1 MFSGGS
7 ATSSPAMLGIR
18 RHSSNYQRA
27 QSSMQ
32 LDTYYGDNSLHKRQY
47 TGLWHSSGIC
57 TRAAGV
63 FSQTTTIS
71 VWSYIYFTL
80 YLWIFHLRVRE
91 ENPIFHWDLFLPVRR
106 GSEKIPGKKP
116 FVVSSYSN
124 VVLNHPGKDVFSV
137 WLILYRLTDYIVFQ
151 APRAILRRTR
161 QEELQQLQNVP
172 VVPTRL
178 RRGALW
184 GWTGPPDPVFSRR
197 LRHPV
202 APIQSQH
209 QLCGLLLHHT
219 EAFKQ
224 GEQVH
229 RLPRL
234 VGVERKQT
242 PWTSSLHHVG
252 CPFLWVYVCGECV
265 VWLRERLRM
274 HVDMYV
280 CVYTEAVL
288 NDQGLVCHVQLLTK
302 SDRTIIIPG
311 KKLSLYFWLRS

>member
-1 MFSGGS
+1 METTVYTNGSTQVCGIPQGS
-7 ATSSPAMLGIR
+7 A
-18 RHSSNYQRA
+18 H
-27 QSSMQ
+27 
-32 LDTYYGDNSLHKRQY
+32 
-47 TGLWHSSGIC
+47 WC
-57 TRAAGV
+57 

-184 GWTGPPDPVFSRR
+184 GRTGPPDPVFSRR

-234 VGVERKQT
+234 VGVERKQDAVDIK
-242 PWTSSLHHVG
+242 SSPRWLSVPVG
-252 CPFLWVYVCGECV
+252 VCVRGVRCV
-265 VWLRERLRM
+265 AAWKVA
-274 HVDMYV
+274 DACGYV
-280 CVYTEAVL
+280 CVCLYWSCAEWP
-288 NDQGLVCHVQLLTK
+288 GLGLPRAAF
-302 SDRTIIIPG
+302 D
-311 KKLSLYFWLRS
+311 

>member
-1 MFSGGS
+1 METTVYTNGSTQVCGIPQGS
-7 ATSSPAMLGIR
+7 A
-18 RHSSNYQRA
+18 H
-27 QSSMQ
+27 
-32 LDTYYGDNSLHKRQY
+32 
-47 TGLWHSSGIC
+47 WC
-57 TRAAGV
+57 

-184 GWTGPPDPVFSRR
+184 GRTGPPDPVFSRR

-242 PWTSSLHHVG
+242 PWPSSLHHVG

-280 CVYTEAVL
+280 CVSIL
-288 NDQGLVCHVQLLTK
+288 
-302 SDRTIIIPG
+302 
-311 KKLSLYFWLRS
+311 KLCWMTRAWFATCSFWLSQTAR

>member
-1 MFSGGS
+1 
-7 ATSSPAMLGIR
+7 
-18 RHSSNYQRA
+18 
-27 QSSMQ
+27 MQ

-137 WLILYRLTDYIVFQ
+137 WLILFRLTDYIVFQ

-178 RRGALW
+178 RRGAL
-184 GWTGPPDPVFSRR
+184 
-197 LRHPV
+197 
-202 APIQSQH
+202 
-209 QLCGLLLHHT
+209 
-219 EAFKQ
+219 
-224 GEQVH
+224 
-229 RLPRL
+229 
-234 VGVERKQT
+234 
-242 PWTSSLHHVG
+242 
-252 CPFLWVYVCGECV
+252 
-265 VWLRERLRM
+265 
-274 HVDMYV
+274 
-280 CVYTEAVL
+280 
-288 NDQGLVCHVQLLTK
+288 
-302 SDRTIIIPG
+302 
-311 KKLSLYFWLRS
+311 